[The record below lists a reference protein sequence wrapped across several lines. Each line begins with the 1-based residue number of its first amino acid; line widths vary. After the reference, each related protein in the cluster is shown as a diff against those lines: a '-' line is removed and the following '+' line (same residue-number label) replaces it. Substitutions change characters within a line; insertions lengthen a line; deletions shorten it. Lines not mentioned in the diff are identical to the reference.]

1 MTSLLALMLSMQT
14 AAPTPV
20 QLRDA
25 DEAFRAGS
33 SAAEQHDLARAR
45 AAFEKVVKLVPRV
58 GAGHSALGA
67 VLLELNDVNSAVA
80 ELRIAH
86 DIDPTDQLATAN
98 LATALSREQQFPEA
112 LKLFAEVAGS
122 PGGSGT
128 AKPFSPAALS
138 PDGILAY
145 AAALAGTGRAADAS
159 VMLSEAAAADTSAWQ
174 YEDGL
179 GSLLAQQQ
187 KYAEAGEHFTK
198 AIAADPNQ
206 PLPHQHL
213 GSVEML
219 GGQLS
224 EAVAELT
231 TASRLAPEDVE
242 TQLQLGRAQ
251 FAAGDIEGALKTLTH
266 ARTMDPGSL
275 DVQYQLGLTLT
286 QAGRPR
292 EALPLLAE
300 VAGKQ
305 PKGREDAGVLTNYAL
320 ALVQSGNAKDAVA
333 VYTRA
338 LALEP
343 GNALVHEDLG
353 VAYLQQNDL
362 DRAIAEFQAGIAAD
376 LNGPQSAVLHY
387 DLGLTWKLKD
397 KLPEAVAEL
406 EQAEKLDPSL
416 PDPPYTLGVLHM
428 QGGQFAE
435 AAKDFETATSL
446 RPDNGQ
452 AWASLGSVY
461 KQMDQPEKAI
471 AALREASRLLPTQ
484 PGPHVLLG
492 SILAQ
497 KGDKDEA
504 AAERKKAAEL
514 TRVAVSRQK
523 ANFAM
528 ETGEALL
535 KQGNAARAVEQLQTA
550 VDADPGYAE
559 AHRAL
564 ADALE
569 RVHREADAAV
579 ERQKAAELEH

>member
-1 MTSLLALMLSMQT
+1 MIPALALMLSLQ
-14 AAPTPV
+14 AAPTAR
-20 QLRDA
+20 QLREA
-25 DEAFRAGS
+25 DDAFRAGS
-33 SAAEQHDLARAR
+33 AAAEQHDLARAR
-45 AAFEKVVKLVPRV
+45 AAFEKVVSLLPRV
-58 GAGHSALGA
+58 GAGHSALGT
-67 VLLELNDVNSAVA
+67 VLLELNEVSGAVA

-86 DIDPTDQLATAN
+86 DIDPNDQLAAAN
-98 LATALSREQQFPEA
+98 LATALSHEQQYPEA
-112 LKLFAEVAGS
+112 LKLFADVAGG
-122 PGGSGT
+122 PAAT
-128 AKPFSPAALS
+128 EPARPFSPGLLS
-138 PDGILAY
+138 PEGVLAY
-145 AAALAGTGRAADAS
+145 AAALAGSGRGADANA
-159 VMLSEAAAADTSAWQ
+159 VLSEAAAADPSAWQ

-179 GSLLAQQQ
+179 GSLLAREQ
-187 KYAEAGEHFTK
+187 KYAEAKEHLSK
-198 AIAADPNQ
+198 AIAADPGQ

-219 GGQLS
+219 DGQLS

-231 TASRLAPEDVE
+231 TAARLAPGDAE
-242 TQLQLGRAQ
+242 TALQLGRAQ
-251 FAAGDIEGALKTLTH
+251 FAMGDIDGALKTLTR
-266 ARTMDPGSL
+266 ARDLAPDAP
-275 DVQYQLGLTLT
+275 DVRYQLGLTLT

-300 VAGKQ
+300 VVANQ
-305 PKGREDAGVLTNYAL
+305 PRGREDPGVLTNYAL
-320 ALVQSGNAKDAVA
+320 ALVQSGNAKDAIA
-333 VYTRA
+333 VYARA

-376 LNGPQSAVLHY
+376 PSGPQNAVLHY
-387 DLGLTWKLKD
+387 DLGLAFKLKD
-397 KLPEAVAEL
+397 RLPEAVTEL
-406 EQAEKLDPSL
+406 TVAEKLDPSL

-435 AAKDFETATSL
+435 AARDFETATSL

-471 AALREASRLLPTQ
+471 AALREAARLLPAQ

-528 ETGEALL
+528 QTGEALL
-535 KQGNAARAVEQLQTA
+535 KQGDAAKAAEQLQTA

-569 RVHREADAAV
+569 RLHRGAEAAV
-579 ERQKAAELEH
+579 ERQKATALDH